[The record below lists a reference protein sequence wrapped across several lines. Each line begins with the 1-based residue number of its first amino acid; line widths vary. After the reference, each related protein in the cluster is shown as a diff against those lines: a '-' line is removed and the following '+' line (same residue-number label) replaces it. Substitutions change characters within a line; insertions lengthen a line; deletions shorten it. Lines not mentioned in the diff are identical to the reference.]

1 MGLNKWAGPICLYKL
16 TVFCIPI
23 YIQTVIIL
31 SAYTKASVPPVSSEI
46 VPVTS
51 DPQTP
56 AKIDPLGALNAFT
69 RQPTQYS
76 QHGHLYQ
83 DQINK
88 PRLKVLD
95 LSIKDNDS
103 MLSLRERYRQG
114 QNLPPKLPSN
124 VLLLIQGGSDIRHGA
139 NLYKPIRIN
148 ESYMIWLRYTTETSR
163 EYDWKE
169 VKNFVTFGSEDED
182 IEVKEMGVRL
192 VCDEDLDQ
200 VDLSMFQD
208 LPTLS
213 PHGGNGMI
221 SLCGHGVWIPW
232 SW

>member
-1 MGLNKWAGPICLYKL
+1 M
-16 TVFCIPI
+16 
-23 YIQTVIIL
+23 
-31 SAYTKASVPPVSSEI
+31 
-46 VPVTS
+46 
-51 DPQTP
+51 
-56 AKIDPLGALNAFT
+56 KI
-69 RQPTQYS
+69 
-76 QHGHLYQ
+76 
-83 DQINK
+83 
-88 PRLKVLD
+88 
-95 LSIKDNDS
+95 
-103 MLSLRERYRQG
+103 
-114 QNLPPKLPSN
+114 
-124 VLLLIQGGSDIRHGA
+124 
-139 NLYKPIRIN
+139 KPIRIN

-169 VKNFVTFGSEDED
+169 VKIFVTFGSEDED

-232 SW
+232 SCALGTSLSEDVRGCDVMIIALFGGETTRCEHYGGGSSNRVASDVAKEEVVDPGNVKDGGRGSGRSQDGNEGERDRGPWKKLGSRSSRLWG